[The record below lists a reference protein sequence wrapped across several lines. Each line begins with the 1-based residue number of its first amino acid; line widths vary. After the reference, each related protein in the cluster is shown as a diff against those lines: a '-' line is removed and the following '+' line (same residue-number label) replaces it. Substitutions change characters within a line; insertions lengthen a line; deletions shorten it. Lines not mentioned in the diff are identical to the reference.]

1 MTVDEIVL
9 DTSAAVDALLDRP
22 APPRLLDRL
31 AQADLHSPHLVDIE
45 LLSVLRRLL
54 HGKEISLHQALDAA
68 DRVVREREHQV
79 DREETE
85 SRSRID
91 GPLHGGPARLC
102 FLCSRPRGVGSAHLL
117 GAG

>member
-54 HGKEISLHQALDAA
+54 HGKEISLHQALDAQTDFA
-68 DRVVREREHQV
+68 DLRLTRYPHTGRY
-79 DREETE
+79 RA
-85 SRSRID
+85 RC
-91 GPLHGGPARLC
+91 PA
-102 FLCSRPRGVGSAHLL
+102 V
-117 GAG
+117 